1 MFFACIVLAVWNV
14 PDALKFVAFYSG
26 GLSGMASPIL
36 VRFLFSFPPTPSDQQ
51 VLRDS
56 LF

>member
-51 VLRDS
+51 ILRDS